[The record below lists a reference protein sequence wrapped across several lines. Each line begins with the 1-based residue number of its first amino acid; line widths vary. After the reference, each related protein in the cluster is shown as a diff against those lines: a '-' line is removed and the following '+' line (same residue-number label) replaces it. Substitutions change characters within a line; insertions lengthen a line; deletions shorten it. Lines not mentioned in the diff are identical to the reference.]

1 VEDGQARS
9 DVRTQKGGSPPSLHA
24 EAEDDG

>member
-1 VEDGQARS
+1 MEDGQARS